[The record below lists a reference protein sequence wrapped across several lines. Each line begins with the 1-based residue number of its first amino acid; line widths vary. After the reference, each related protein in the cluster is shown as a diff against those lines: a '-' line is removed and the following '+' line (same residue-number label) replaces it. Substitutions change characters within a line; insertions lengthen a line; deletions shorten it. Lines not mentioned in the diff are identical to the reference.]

1 MSTKRTTATTKNHP
15 QGRARKSPTWPSS
28 HTQALLAG
36 LGPVALVQLLGGAAD
51 IVLLVDAQG
60 VVCDLHA
67 DPSAL
72 APALAAGWLG
82 QPLTE
87 LVSPDSQTKVQALCD
102 LQADQ
107 RWRHVNHLLADG
119 SIWPVQYQARP
130 LGDGQHQLFFGRD
143 MRSLSVLQQRLVE
156 AQHQVETDFARLRHA
171 EARASV
177 LFETDAEGIL
187 VIDAASAR
195 VLEANSAARAMLD
208 LTPRR
213 LVGQPFGAGFPEPAR
228 RALADLMA
236 RVRNS
241 GRSEAT
247 SVRLGPPSAQT
258 IQASASLLMH
268 EQKAQVLLRL
278 YALADAALAGPHTVP
293 AQALAQVPDGI
304 VLTDLD
310 GRVVQANAAFVEFT
324 QLASA
329 DQVQGETIGRWL
341 GRGAVDLNVMLS
353 ALRQQG
359 VLRMFATVLNG
370 EHGGEAD
377 VEVSGGASGDDQA
390 PGYAF
395 VVRHVGRRL
404 SAERATAAGSPRSVE
419 QLTQLVGRMPLKDLV
434 RESSDLIEQLSI
446 EAALQ
451 LTQGN
456 RAAAAEML
464 GLSRQSL
471 YVKLHRYGIGELG
484 DARRG

>member
-1 MSTKRTTATTKNHP
+1 VSKKRASSTTTSHP
-15 QGRARKSPTWPSS
+15 PGRAKTAPVWPGAQ
-28 HTQALLAG
+28 TQSVLADLDPIGLAQLLA
-36 LGPVALVQLLGGAAD
+36 GAAD
-51 IVLLVDAQG
+51 IVLLVDGQG
-60 VVCDLHA
+60 VVRDL
-67 DPSAL
+67 SAQPEVL
-72 APALAAGWLG
+72 APELARSWLG
-82 QPLTE
+82 RPLAE
-87 LVSPDSQTKVQALCD
+87 LASPDSQSKVQALCG
-102 LQADQ
+102 AGAGQ
-107 RWRHVNHLLADG
+107 RWRHVNHLLPDG

-130 LGDGQHQLFFGRD
+130 LNDGQHQLFFGRD

-156 AQHQVETDFARLRHA
+156 AQHQVESDYARLRHA

-177 LFETDAEGIL
+177 LFDTDAEGIL

-195 VLEANSAARAMLD
+195 VLEANTAARTMLD

-228 RALADLMA
+228 RALTDLMG

-247 SVRLGPPSAQT
+247 TVRLAPPT
-258 IQASASLLMH
+258 RRELQATASLLMH

-278 YALADAALAGPHTVP
+278 QPVAADAEAGTRTVLAR
-293 AQALAQVPDGI
+293 ALAQSPDGI
-304 VLTDLD
+304 VLTDLE
-310 GRVVQANAAFVEFT
+310 GRVLQANTAFVEFT

-329 DQVQGETIGRWL
+329 DQMQGETIGRWL

-377 VEVSGGASGDDQA
+377 VEVSGAASGDDEA

-404 SAERATAAGSPRSVE
+404 NAERAVVTGTPRSVE